1 MEQGLQCVQVSLK
14 DVDSRQH
21 SGVAKSKL
29 KQGHINESMKI
40 SISAAVI
47 STIW

>member
-21 SGVAKSKL
+21 SGVAKIKTETGAHQR
-29 KQGHINESMKI
+29 KYENID
-40 SISAAVI
+40 
-47 STIW
+47 